1 MLGPENAATVR
12 GAAVSPDVRETGWV
26 SHRLLSAN
34 RRASASRENPKK
46 RKLFFESRRLQP
58 ILPLSS
64 SVHQTMDLDA
74 VCARCA
80 LSPALSLIKYVK
92 AGRRTANTATN
103 KPSKCKNELLGA
115 TWITDFLQKQN
126 FDVDQTALCSSCL
139 SVLEPEFSRWIQP
152 RGGTKEKQLLC
163 AAGFWSCTSQ
173 KGLKE
178 AHLGAERELLL
189 KTWQVCSERPSTALK
204 RPEAGP
210 YAGK

>member
-1 MLGPENAATVR
+1 MLSPENAATVR
-12 GAAVSPDVRETGWV
+12 GKALSRLALSTGGLPCGAVST
-26 SHRLLSAN
+26 N
-34 RRASASRENPKK
+34 RRASASRGNPKK
-46 RKLFFESRRLQP
+46 RKLFFVSRRLQP

-189 KTWQVCSERPSTALK
+189 KLH
-204 RPEAGP
+204 
-210 YAGK
+210 GKCAQSDRVRL

>member
-1 MLGPENAATVR
+1 MLHHLAST
-12 GAAVSPDVRETGWV
+12 
-26 SHRLLSAN
+26 N

-115 TWITDFLQKQN
+115 TWITDFPPEAKFRRRSDHAVLELPFRARTRVQPL
-126 FDVDQTALCSSCL
+126 DSTTRRHEGEAAALCSWL
-139 SVLEPEFSRWIQP
+139 LELHQPE
-152 RGGTKEKQLLC
+152 
-163 AAGFWSCTSQ
+163 
-173 KGLKE
+173 
-178 AHLGAERELLL
+178 GAEGGPSRGREGASAQIA
-189 KTWQVCSERPSTALK
+189 WQVCSERPSTALK